1 MKHIL
6 QIGSLSAL
14 APYSM
19 TAIDVT
25 QPHRKRLPLT
35 VGNNAFIKPV
45 KQDFVKNARLMPGTR
60 CMILMLMGWAGKEQA
75 LETTIGIIAKHIG
88 RSARQVHRYL
98 QDAIEEGYLYYSR
111 TKDRM
116 GYYTGIKVHLNF
128 NALKPRYVQKKLPET
143 RGNKDMTLKA
153 DTNSKYIYKRDNTKP
168 ESLYLDKLDKI
179 LERNGLSPTPD

>member
-1 MKHIL
+1 MKHL
-6 QIGSLSAL
+6 SQIGSLSGFM
-14 APYSM
+14 PYSM
-19 TAIDVT
+19 TAIET
-25 QPHRKRLPLT
+25 TAPKRKQLT
-35 VGNNAFIKPV
+35 VSVGNNAFVKPV

-60 CMILMLMGWAGKEQA
+60 CMILMLMGWSGKEQA

-116 GYYTGIKVHLNF
+116 GYYTGIKIHLNF
-128 NALKPRYVQKKLPET
+128 SALKPVRT
-143 RGNKDMTLKA
+143 RKTYPQMRRNKDMTSMS
-153 DTNSKYIYKRDNTKP
+153 DTNSKYIYKRDNTEP
-168 ESLYLDKLDKI
+168 ESRYLNKLERI

>member
-1 MKHIL
+1 MKHLL

-19 TAIDVT
+19 TAIDTT
-25 QPHRKRLPLT
+25 QPQRKRLVLT
-35 VGNNAFIKPV
+35 VGNDAFIKPV

-128 NALKPRYVQKKLPET
+128 SALKPRFVQKKSPEM
-143 RGNKDMTLKA
+143 RRNKDMTPMA
-153 DTNSKYIYKRDNTKP
+153 DTNSKYIYKRNNTPK
-168 ESLYLDKLDKI
+168 EQQFLEDLGNI
-179 LERNGLSPTPD
+179 LERNGLSLTPH